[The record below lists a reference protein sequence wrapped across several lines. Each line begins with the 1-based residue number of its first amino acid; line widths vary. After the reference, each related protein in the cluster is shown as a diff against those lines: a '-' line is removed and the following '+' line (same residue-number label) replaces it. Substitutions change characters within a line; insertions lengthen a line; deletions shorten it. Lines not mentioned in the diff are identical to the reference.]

1 MNARTATL
9 DVIDNFERQAATG
22 RIARRRFSLRDFCR
36 RKLFG
41 IDAVGSWRKAARL
54 QIERDRG

>member
-1 MNARTATL
+1 L